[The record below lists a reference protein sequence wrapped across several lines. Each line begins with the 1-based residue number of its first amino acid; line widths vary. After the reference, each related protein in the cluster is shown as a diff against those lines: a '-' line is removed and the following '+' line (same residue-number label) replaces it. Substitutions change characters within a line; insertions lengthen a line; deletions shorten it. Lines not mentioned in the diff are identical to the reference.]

1 MTLVLRS
8 ITFDIKA
15 NVSGNSSTSADDDS
29 ADVASGVR
37 LLGVV
42 DVDGEVG
49 GGHGRTEAHSFGEV
63 VLAVPD
69 LT

>member
-1 MTLVLRS
+1 MLQF

-15 NVSGNSSTSADDDS
+15 HLSQNDSTSRDDDS
-29 ADVASGVR
+29 AGVGPGVS

-49 GGHGRTEAHSFGEV
+49 GGHGRTEAHSLGEL
-63 VLAVPD
+63 VLTVPY
-69 LT
+69 LA